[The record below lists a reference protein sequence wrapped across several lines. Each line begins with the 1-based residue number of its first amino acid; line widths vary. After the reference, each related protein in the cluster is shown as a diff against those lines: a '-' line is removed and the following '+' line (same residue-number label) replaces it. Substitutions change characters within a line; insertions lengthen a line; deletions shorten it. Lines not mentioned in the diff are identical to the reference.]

1 VEVEFRGKSRII
13 PHDILLRASDYLAG
27 AYPCLAYLSQRQDKV
42 RTLTKAAE
50 ISYTRMVQCL
60 RSQYGPALN
69 VMLGVEGGDPFAVL
83 EQAMRPGTPKR
94 LEHLP
99 LGALKG
105 SQDNVR

>member
-1 VEVEFRGKSRII
+1 MVE
-13 PHDILLRASDYLAG
+13 
-27 AYPCLAYLSQRQDKV
+27 
-42 RTLTKAAE
+42 
-50 ISYTRMVQCL
+50 CL

-99 LGALKG
+99 LGVLKG